1 MKRFE
6 QDDAVVTPT
15 GRRAR
20 LLDAPDA
27 EGFCTVRYF
36 QAGPDGRPQDVC
48 LHERLL
54 RLIYPGREAPPP
66 VRIDA
71 LGRRR

>member
-1 MKRFE
+1 MRRLQ

-15 GRRAR
+15 GKRAR
-20 LLDAPDA
+20 VISIDS
-27 EGFCTVRYF
+27 EGFCDVRYL
-36 QAGPDGRPQDVC
+36 QLGSDGRPQDVC

-54 RLIYPGREAPPP
+54 RMIFPGREAPPP

-71 LGRRR
+71 LGRRH